1 MDEFNNSIT
10 MEEGKVNK
18 FKDNLIET
26 TEFEKPR
33 ETKIK

>member
-1 MDEFNNSIT
+1 MDELNNSIT

-26 TEFEKPR
+26 IEFEKHR